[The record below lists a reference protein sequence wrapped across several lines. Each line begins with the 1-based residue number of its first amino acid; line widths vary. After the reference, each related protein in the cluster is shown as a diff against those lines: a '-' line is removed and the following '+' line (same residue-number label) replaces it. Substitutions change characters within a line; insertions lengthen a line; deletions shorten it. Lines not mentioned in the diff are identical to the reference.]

1 SAKVRRIL
9 HISIKQL
16 GRFRNDYIEANEG
29 FEKYANSSNG
39 LAMKIWLPNLSSDKR
54 KREYILID
62 NKDDT
67 HNAIEI
73 GRVVKKSR
81 KEIWVDIGTPTSS
94 VNDQKNIRRVRKNL
108 IVGAL
113 PKNLIK
119 NGEIIIDEEE
129 MIFRKSKEA
138 RANRFQ
144 NEERLVGIKTIDSLE
159 IELIRKQIEN
169 LEIADELC
177 KKVINNINSR
187 EENF

>member
-1 SAKVRRIL
+1 ESNLYIDLDESEWVIHGFGKTIREIIGSSL
-9 HISIKQL
+9 MTQDFKSLQKL
-16 GRFRNDYIEANEG
+16 G
-29 FEKYANSSNG
+29 
-39 LAMKIWLPNLSSDKR
+39 R

>member
-1 SAKVRRIL
+1 
-9 HISIKQL
+9 
-16 GRFRNDYIEANEG
+16 
-29 FEKYANSSNG
+29 
-39 LAMKIWLPNLSSDKR
+39 MKIWLPNLSSDKR

-62 NKDDT
+62 NKEDI

-81 KEIWVDIGTPTSS
+81 KEIWVDIGTPKSS
-94 VNDQKNIRRVRKNL
+94 
-108 IVGAL
+108 
-113 PKNLIK
+113 
-119 NGEIIIDEEE
+119 IIIDKEE

-159 IELIRKQIEN
+159 IKLIRKQIEN

-177 KKVINNINSR
+177 KK
-187 EENF
+187 